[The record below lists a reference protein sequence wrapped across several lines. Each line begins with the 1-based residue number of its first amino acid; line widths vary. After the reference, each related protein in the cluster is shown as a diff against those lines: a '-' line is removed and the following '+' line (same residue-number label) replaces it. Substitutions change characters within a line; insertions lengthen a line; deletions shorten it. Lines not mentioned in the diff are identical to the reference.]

1 MKSSQIKAAHDY
13 SDDDLWVLKGVQFGW
28 TEQGFDTN
36 IQIIHL

>member
-1 MKSSQIKAAHDY
+1 MKSSQIKAAH
-13 SDDDLWVLKGVQFGW
+13 DDLWVLKGVQFGW